1 MRALI
6 TGVTGQDGSYLAE
19 LLLQKGYEVYG
30 IVRRLARENLA
41 RENQGRKNPGRKN
54 LKHENNDRLA
64 GINGKVEFIEADLSD
79 QTSLDRALQKVK
91 PNEVY
96 NLAGQTFVPTSWTQP
111 LLTMEVTGMGALR
124 MLEAIRRHAPGA
136 KFLQASSSEVFG
148 KVEEGRQTEA
158 TRLRPRN
165 PYGAA
170 KLFAHHITV
179 NYRESYGMFACSCI
193 AFNHES
199 PRRGVE
205 FVTRKVSQQVARIK
219 LGMADKL
226 KMGNIEARRDW
237 GFAGDTVRAMW
248 LMLQQS
254 RPDDFVIATGVTH
267 SVKQLLE
274 IAFAH
279 AGLDW
284 KKHVEIDPA
293 LGRPM
298 EDHPLSGDSSKASK
312 ILGWKPEVSFK
323 ELVEMMVDSDLS
335 LFFEAAA
342 KPAAAAI
349 AGD

>member
-19 LLLQKGYEVYG
+19 LLLAKGYEVHG
-30 IVRRLARENLA
+30 IVRSPVRESRA
-41 RENQGRKNPGRKN
+41 
-54 LKHENNDRLA
+54 RLA
-64 GINGKVEFIEADLSD
+64 GIGRKVKFVDADLTD
-79 QTSLDRALQKVK
+79 QSSLDRALKEVK
-91 PNEVY
+91 PDEVY
-96 NLAGQTFVPTSWTQP
+96 NLAGQTFVPTSWSQP

-124 MLEAIRRHAPGA
+124 MLEAIRRHAPEA

-148 KVEEGRQTEA
+148 KVEDGPQTEK

-170 KLFAHHITV
+170 KLFAHHLTI

-254 RPDDFVIATGVTH
+254 QPDDFVIATGATH

-284 KKHVEIDPA
+284 HKYVETDPA
-293 LGRPM
+293 LVRAQ
-298 EDHPLSGDSSKASK
+298 EDYPLSGDSSKASK

-335 LFFEAAA
+335 LLSEAAA
-342 KPAAAAI
+342 KRTATAL